1 MRTNIRKL
9 LFTIASLMFLTQ
21 SYATPL
27 YHPAGPNLTYGA
39 ISNGQTIISDITNP
53 AAGASI
59 FTKDSGQF
67 RMGVL
72 SSIGGGYE
80 IGDVANLV
88 TEVDNTI
95 DTFTNPLSETDP
107 RIPAIDNSLTLQQ
120 NITAI
125 LNAVNLI
132 VDDTNTLMNALQTDG
147 YFKAFFSG
155 HVPLMP
161 LVITSQSLD
170 GSFVVD
176 INASAV
182 GLASFLSDPLNQLIS
197 TDIDTAV
204 TTAFAGGSPVTLG
217 DLFSSD
223 TAIIVKGAT
232 MTEISLGYSTPIM
245 KEDDGQL
252 FAGVRGNYFDIA
264 FTRTAQR
271 IDNSSNQTLNDV
283 FDNNSDSAETE
294 SSGLGIDLGL
304 LWVSKNYRAGATL
317 KNINKPSFDF
327 GAIDTTGFTDLA
339 ILNELQKSNTYE
351 MKPHVRLEGAV
362 FSESQNWVF
371 GVGVD
376 ANAIED
382 AVGQEYQWASAS
394 AAYATDSWIIP
405 GIRLGYRS
413 NLAGTELSYTT
424 VGLTLFKSIN
434 LDFALANEKINIEA
448 NDLTTE
454 SGNIRRS
461 MIVNLGFELTF

>member
-1 MRTNIRKL
+1 MRKS
-9 LFTIASLMFLTQ
+9 LFTIASLMFITQ
-21 SYATPL
+21 SYATPI

-53 AAGASI
+53 AAGASV
-59 FTKDSGQF
+59 FTKDTGQF

-95 DTFTNPLSETDP
+95 DTFTNPLTDTDP
-107 RIPAIDNSLTLQQ
+107 RIPAIDNTLTLQQ
-120 NITAI
+120 NIDNVLA
-125 LNAVNLI
+125 AVNTI
-132 VDDTNTLMNALQTDG
+132 VSDTNNLMSALQTDG

-161 LVITSQSLD
+161 IVITSKSLN

-176 INASAV
+176 INASVV
-182 GLASFLSDPLNQLIS
+182 GLAEFLSDPLNPFVQS
-197 TDIDTAV
+197 DIDAAV
-204 TTAFAGGSPVTLG
+204 TTAFAGGSPVSLG

-223 TAIIVKGAT
+223 SAVIVKGAT
-232 MTEISLGYSTPIM
+232 MTEISLGYSRSIM
-245 KEDDGQL
+245 KETGGEL
-252 FAGVRGNYFDIA
+252 FAGLRGNYFDIA

-271 IDNSSNQTLNDV
+271 IDSSANQDLNTI
-283 FDNNSDSAETE
+283 FDNNSDSAETD

-304 LWVSKNYRAGATL
+304 LWVSEHYRAGATL

-327 GAIDTTGFTDLA
+327 GAIDTTGFTDPL
-339 ILNELQKSNTYE
+339 ILTELQATNTYE
-351 MKPHVRLEGAV
+351 MDPHLRLEGAI
-362 FSESQNWVF
+362 FSASQNWVF
-371 GVGVD
+371 GVGLD

-424 VGLTLFKSIN
+424 VGLTLFKSFN

-448 NDLTTE
+448 NDLT
-454 SGNIRRS
+454 SQDGNIERS